1 MLPYVTLPESPAAPK
16 AVRRLRR
23 AASPACAFLTP
34 AAVPGLPRRGMPRP
48 HGSEARDPHP

>member
-23 AASPACAFLTP
+23 TAAPARVFLT
-34 AAVPGLPRRGMPRP
+34 
-48 HGSEARDPHP
+48 SARDPLP